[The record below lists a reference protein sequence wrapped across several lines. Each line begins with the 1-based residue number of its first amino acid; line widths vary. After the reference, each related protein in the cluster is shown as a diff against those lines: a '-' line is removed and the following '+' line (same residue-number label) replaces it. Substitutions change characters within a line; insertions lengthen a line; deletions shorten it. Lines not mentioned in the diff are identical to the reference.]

1 MQSVIDMPHG
11 DYSFFAII
19 EAFITFNE
27 TVIVNKNKHGQLETD
42 SMSADIGCG
51 FIAVPFEL
59 HLSMYSNYKL

>member
-1 MQSVIDMPHG
+1 MQPVIDMPHG

-19 EAFITFNE
+19 KAFINFNE
-27 TVIVNKNKHGQLETD
+27 AAIVKKNKHGQLETD

-59 HLSMYSNYKL
+59 HLHVYSTYKM